1 MDKDIPEMSL
11 VLEWKVL
18 QDSDPDY
25 SRSVDIDVIIIKKMS
40 VDFLHLVLLIITTCT
55 CISKISLSKP

>member
-25 SRSVDIDVIIIKKMS
+25 SRSVDIDVIIIKEMS
-40 VDFLHLVLLIITTCT
+40 IDFLHLALLIINT
-55 CISKISLSKP
+55 CISKISLRKL